1 MSSPHRLVVI
11 GNGMAGVRLV
21 EDVLA
26 RRGARAFD
34 IVVFGEEPH
43 GTYNRILLSGV
54 LAGTHRQCDIVTHPR
69 SWYEENGVTLRAGV
83 RVERIDLAARTVF
96 DGNGASETYDTLVFA
111 TGSVP
116 VLPPIDGLTSDTGEL
131 IRGAFVF
138 RTVAD
143 CERMIEEAQHGAAAV
158 VIGGGLLGLEAARG
172 LAGRGLDVS
181 VVHLTS
187 HVMDAQLDPDGSGV
201 LRRQLEMM
209 GLRVL
214 TGRTT
219 AAILG
224 DGRVEGVRFADG
236 TTIPCGMVVVAAGI
250 RPRSGLAERAGL
262 AVRRGILVHD
272 DLSCPGHQNVCAIG
286 ECAEHRGQVY
296 GLVAPAWEQADVL
309 ADRISGRSPQAR
321 YHGSRLTT
329 KLKVAGLDVAVMGER
344 VAPEDGEIVSYAELS
359 RGIYK
364 KLFVRDNRLVGAI
377 LIGGG
382 AVVPAVSQAFLES
395 VPLPARRSDLLFP
408 PAIDAAPRS
417 VDQIP
422 DDTRICDCNAVS
434 KSQIVEAMLSGAVS
448 LRAVSDKTRAG
459 TGCGSCRPE
468 VQRIIEFVAKG
479 IDGTQGLP
487 TSRETEEAPSAGY
500 AAS

>member
-1 MSSPHRLVVI
+1 VI
-11 GNGMAGVRLV
+11 
-21 EDVLA
+21 
-26 RRGARAFD
+26 
-34 IVVFGEEPH
+34 
-43 GTYNRILLSGV
+43 
-54 LAGTHRQCDIVTHPR
+54 
-69 SWYEENGVTLRAGV
+69 LRAGA
-83 RVERIDLAARTVF
+83 RVERIDLATRTVF
-96 DGNGASETYDTLVFA
+96 DQHGGSETYDTLVFA

-116 VLPPIDGLTSDTGEL
+116 VLPPIDGLTSDTGAL
-131 IRGAFVF
+131 IGGAFVF
-138 RTVAD
+138 RTVDD
-143 CERMIEEAQHGAAAV
+143 CERMIDEARHGGAAV
-158 VIGGGLLGLEAARG
+158 VVGGGLLGLEAARG
-172 LAGRGLDVS
+172 LAGRGLEVS

-187 HVMDAQLDPDGSGV
+187 HVMDAQLDPGGSGV
-201 LRRQLEMM
+201 LRRQLETM

-236 TTIPCGMVVVAAGI
+236 STLPCGMVVVAAGI
-250 RPRSGLAERAGL
+250 RPRSGLAERTGL
-262 AVRRGILVHD
+262 AVRRGILVND
-272 DLSCPGHQNVCAIG
+272 DLSCLDHEHVCAIG

-296 GLVAPAWEQADVL
+296 GLVAPAWEQAGVL
-309 ADRISGRSPQAR
+309 ADRITSRRPQAR

-329 KLKVAGLDVAVMGER
+329 KLKVAGLDVAVMGEK
-344 VAPEDGEIVSYAELS
+344 VADEDGEIVSYAELS
-359 RGIYK
+359 RGIYQ

-382 AVVPAVSQAFLES
+382 PVVPAVSQAYLES

-408 PAIDAAPRS
+408 PAIDAAPKN

-434 KSQIVEAMLSGAVS
+434 KAQIVDAVLSGAVS
-448 LRAVSDKTRAG
+448 LRAVSDKTRAC

-468 VQRIIEFVAKG
+468 VRRIVEFVARSLDEPQTLT
-479 IDGTQGLP
+479 IPLAP
-487 TSRETEEAPSAGY
+487 EEAPSAGY